1 MRTGRRALAP
11 ADLSDPRLKRLIV
24 RLAVPAVIGLSINA
38 AHHTVNAVFLGMLGP
53 EALAAVTISIPAL
66 MLIAAI
72 GEGLGVGSAAA
83 IGRLLGAG
91 KRATASATAST
102 VLALALPLGAM
113 LTILVLIFGD
123 HLLVVLGATPA
134 SLPFAGV
141 YLRLMAFGA
150 VLTLLQIL
158 CDFIAISEGNTRFS
172 MWTLL
177 SGFSLN
183 IVLDPILILWTGFGV
198 AGAALATIISRV
210 AVLVVYALYFRRR
223 VGRLRVGPGLVRP
236 IRSLLVPVFAIGLPT
251 TLTSLVTG
259 AAFALVYA
267 MAAELGGDDAVAAIG
282 IAMRILLL
290 GTLPLIGFV
299 LGAQAVLSFAYGRRD
314 FARLSEATRFMAAA
328 TFGAAVVYGLGIAAF
343 ADQVAGFFTA
353 DPHVR
358 ALAAGALAVIHL
370 AFPFT
375 APRLVLLVFL
385 QATARPRL
393 AAMVSLA
400 PQGYLLIPALLLLP
414 VWFGPE
420 GIALAVAAG
429 IALAGLLAGL
439 LLPQMLRAPAGGAE
453 RFQPSGMR
461 IIRAFFWSSR
471 FERPS

>member
-1 MRTGRRALAP
+1 
-11 ADLSDPRLKRLIV
+11 
-24 RLAVPAVIGLSINA
+24 
-38 AHHTVNAVFLGMLGP
+38 
-53 EALAAVTISIPAL
+53 
-66 MLIAAI
+66 
-72 GEGLGVGSAAA
+72 
-83 IGRLLGAG
+83 
-91 KRATASATAST
+91 
-102 VLALALPLGAM
+102 
-113 LTILVLIFGD
+113 
-123 HLLVVLGATPA
+123 
-134 SLPFAGV
+134 
-141 YLRLMAFGA
+141 MAFGA

-343 ADQVAGFFTA
+343 ADQVAGFFYRRSA
-353 DPHVR
+353 CAR
-358 ALAAGALAVIHL
+358 ARGRRAGRHSSGVSVHRAAPRAAGLPAGNG
-370 AFPFT
+370 P
-375 APRLVLLVFL
+375 APACRDG
-385 QATARPRL
+385 QPC
-393 AAMVSLA
+393 
-400 PQGYLLIPALLLLP
+400 
-414 VWFGPE
+414 
-420 GIALAVAAG
+420 AAG
-429 IALAGLLAGL
+429 VPPHSCAFAAAGLV
-439 LLPQMLRAPAGGAE
+439 
-453 RFQPSGMR
+453 
-461 IIRAFFWSSR
+461 
-471 FERPS
+471 RP